1 MHQDLIPATNTDAQ
15 AREHELAMLR
25 MQLTALRW
33 SIYHLDSLQT
43 TIYGCLVDLSNL
55 IRPRLIFF
63 DGPSTLEATHDLLE
77 HLHNVMD
84 AEDVGGFHQTSD
96 EE

>member
-55 IRPRLIFF
+55 I
-63 DGPSTLEATHDLLE
+63 STLEATHDLLE